1 MEVPTEKPG
10 IVQLG
15 YRYTRAL
22 ARWIKAGRPVRN
34 QEEISEIYEI
44 CRQCRTLDTATNSCK
59 YCGCRIGNHSNPLL
73 NKIAMATER
82 CPVGKWPTEKEKN
95 HVDGNL

>member
-1 MEVPTEKPG
+1 MEEPNENHG

-22 ARWIKAGRPVRN
+22 TRWIKAGRPIREQN
-34 QEEISEIYEI
+34 EILEIYEI
-44 CRQCRTLDTATNSCK
+44 CQQCRALDTTTNSCK
-59 YCGCRIGNHSNPLL
+59 NCGCRIANHSNPLL

-82 CPVGKWPTEKEKN
+82 CPVGKWPKEN
-95 HVDGNL
+95 ED